1 MKFTTVFAALCA
13 LQASAAAQAID
24 IYDPGIVRTLRLEF
38 SDPGWH
44 DHLTRRRL
52 GEIGGCP
59 TALTELS
66 ADLTVL
72 GAGLPAEGLLFENVS
87 VEYRG
92 QSTLRTPLYSAL
104 GFIQG
109 DCSLVDWATELP
121 MFKAPWAIRLDQ
133 GETDREIGGVDTL
146 RLNNGVMAENLVTE
160 VVIRNLMTDYLP
172 GTRANWIRVEAGLP
186 GALEYIGLYQNVEHL
201 DSMFQ
206 SRHFHRGPDGEFG
219 YRYDHG
225 DLEPLA
231 SVAQYMAEY
240 EPEAGDEGAS
250 DAIKVG
256 PVATP
261 AELIEDFATL
271 YLAGVSICDAPVS
284 AQTFLDDL
292 SKYLDIDEAV
302 RFLAY
307 WALIGEND
315 GRASEILQDTHHANL
330 VFVPQGLDRAL
341 VATSA
346 CDASNQAVQQ
356 WLRRALLQSA
366 ETRERYMAH
375 LRTMASEVDPV
386 EIGAWLA
393 SIESMLAAELDGR
406 YEPETAAFWEGFEN
420 QGWSEEQIGAFFIQI
435 VMAPDLAD
443 DIAEAMAQLE
453 ANIAT
458 VLAHPEVA
466 AAAPTVHTLCH
477 QPVHPLRPEDGGG
490 WVNVTAHA
498 SGASDLSVRL
508 FYRAAHGWRWRD
520 MTDAGNAQDDGIAGN
535 GVWGYRF
542 DAALGDWP
550 FADFDTVEYF
560 VQARHTG
567 AGGPAARCLPARAG
581 AAPQEFLVART
592 RSPLALSINELCAI
606 NERRVEDPCGDTN
619 DWVELVNLSGTALDL
634 SGYELVA
641 DPADLGQGFVFP
653 ENTWIGSLGTLL
665 VWCDEE
671 PGENSGV
678 CNGAVN
684 DDPNVENRPGVH
696 GFPKLS
702 RSGGQVLLVSST
714 GQLVDFVRYKRN
726 PEDASYA
733 RTIDGSG
740 SFEWTIQPTPGE
752 PNGLSVFG
760 DLNGDGLVNTPDLL
774 ILLGSM
780 GTSCCGGGLCPAD
793 LNHDEIVNTTDVLL
807 FLSAFGS

>member
-92 QSTLRTPLYSAL
+92 NTSFWFAL
-104 GFIQG
+104 DQALAESGPF
-109 DCSLVDWATELP
+109 CSLVQTVVEFP
-121 MFKAPWAIRLDQ
+121 MFKAPWSIRLDQ

-146 RLNNGVMAENLVTE
+146 RLNNGVAAGDLVTE

-206 SRHFHRGPDGEFG
+206 TRHFHRGPDGEFG
-219 YRYDHG
+219 YRYDHS
-225 DLEPLA
+225 DLTPQS
-231 SVAQYMAEY
+231 SVAQYMSVY
-240 EPEAGDEGAS
+240 QPSGGDETAS
-250 DAIKVG
+250 DAVKVA
-256 PVATP
+256 PASVP
-261 AELIEDFATL
+261 AELIEDFAAL
-271 YLAGVSICDAPVS
+271 YLANTEICDVTVS
-284 AQTFLDDL
+284 VPSFLDEL
-292 SKYLDIDEAV
+292 SKSLDVDEAV

-307 WALIGEND
+307 WALVGDTD
-315 GRASEILQDTHHANL
+315 GRRSEILQDTHHHNL
-330 VFVPQGLDRAL
+330 VFVPQGLDKSL

-346 CDASNQAVQQ
+346 CDGYVQDG
-356 WLRRALLQSA
+356 LGRALLQSA

-406 YEPETAAFWEGFEN
+406 YEPEMVAAWPGF
-420 QGWSEEQIGAFFIQI
+420 QLDGSSEEQMIAFMHPN
-435 VMAPDLAD
+435 VMIPELAV
-443 DIAEAMAQLE
+443 DIAGAITQLE

-490 WVNVTAHA
+490 WVKVTAHA

-542 DAALGDWP
+542 DVALGDWP

-606 NERRVEDPCGDTN
+606 NERRVEDPCGDSN
-619 DWVELVNLSGTALDL
+619 DWVELVNLSGAVLNL

-653 ENTWIGSLGTLL
+653 ENTWIGPLGTLL

-671 PGENSGV
+671 PSENSGA